1 MRPWFLPAACSF
13 LLFAAASAQG
23 AGVAPRAEILVLGTY
38 HMDNPGLDVFN
49 VESDDVLSTK
59 RQAEIE
65 ALVEVLARFE
75 PTAIAVEAPIGSE
88 RVAREYADHRAG
100 KYTLSRNEIDQIGYR
115 LAARLGHE
123 VVHPVDVAGDFPF
136 EGVQRFA
143 KANGREAEL
152 ESLMA
157 DTGRRV
163 KAQGEF
169 LATHSVLD
177 TLRRINDAA
186 HVRED
191 QSFYARLMYFGAS
204 GDWAGADLNAAWY
217 RRNAQIF
224 SQILELTAKPGARV
238 LVIYG
243 AGHLAL
249 LRQFV
254 AADPTL
260 ALRTLDDF
268 ASR

>member
-1 MRPWFLPAACSF
+1 MRRGFLF
-13 LLFAAASAQG
+13 LAGSLALLTAVSAQG
-23 AGVAPRAEILVLGTY
+23 AGTAPRAEILVLGTY

-49 VESDDVLSTK
+49 VEADDVLSAK

-100 KYTLSRNEIDQIGYR
+100 KYALSRNEIDQIGYR
-115 LAARLGHE
+115 LAARLGHA

-143 KANGREAEL
+143 RANGREAEL

-163 KAQGEF
+163 KAQGEYF
-169 LATHSVLD
+169 ATHSVLD
-177 TLRRINDAA
+177 ALRRINDDA

-191 QSFYARLMYFGAS
+191 QSFYARLMSFGAP

-217 RRNAQIF
+217 RRNARIF
-224 SQILELTAKPGARV
+224 SQILKLSAKPGARV

-254 AADPTL
+254 AAD
-260 ALRTLDDF
+260 RTLVLRSLEDV
-268 ASR
+268 AGP